1 MGKHFFPT
9 PELQTALAALLGL
22 EKLDRVRSI
31 KINLNGREPITVDVE
46 MFIWDH
52 DVLTSVVEQLTADP
66 ERETNVKIE
75 VTLKLLEQVDRI
87 NVQGINDL
95 EPVYVDGPAFD
106 HSPPD
111 MLPCLAHG
119 PHPHT
124 AHDGACLDCPQCTDE
139 SES

>member
-1 MGKHFFPT
+1 MAKHFLPT

-22 EKLDRVRSI
+22 ERLDGVRSI
-31 KINLNGREPITVDVE
+31 KINLDGREPITVDVE

-75 VTLKLLEQVDRI
+75 VTPKLLEQVDRI
-87 NVQGINDL
+87 NVQGINDP
-95 EPVYVDGPAFD
+95 EPVYVDGLSGTSCP
-106 HSPPD
+106 
-111 MLPCLAHG
+111 AHG

-124 AHDGACLDCPQCTDE
+124 MRGGVCADCPQCTDE